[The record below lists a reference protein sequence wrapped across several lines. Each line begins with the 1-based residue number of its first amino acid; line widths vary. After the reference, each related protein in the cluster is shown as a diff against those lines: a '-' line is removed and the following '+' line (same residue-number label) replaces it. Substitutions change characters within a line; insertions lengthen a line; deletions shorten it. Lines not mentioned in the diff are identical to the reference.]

1 MKKVEIFVD
10 GACKGNPGPGG
21 YAAILKCG
29 RHVKEISG
37 CEPNTTNNRM
47 ELKAVIMALKE
58 LKEPCDIYLYTDSMY
73 VVKGITEWIYS
84 WIKKGWVTA
93 NKKEVL
99 NKELWQELFRLS
111 KKHKIKWIWIKGHN
125 KHPENE
131 RCDKMAKNAI
141 QECIKLK
148 NT

>member
-21 YAAILKCG
+21 YAAILRYG
-29 RHVKEISG
+29 DYVKEISG
-37 CEPNTTNNRM
+37 CETNTTNNRM

-58 LKEPCDIYLYTDSMY
+58 LKEPCEVCLYTDSKY
-73 VVKGITEWIYS
+73 VIKGITEWIHS
-84 WIKKGWVTA
+84 WIKRGWLTA
-93 NKKEVL
+93 NKKKVL
-99 NKELWQELFRLS
+99 NKELWEELFRLS
-111 KKHKIKWIWIKGHN
+111 KIHKIKWIWVKAHN

-131 RCDKMAKNAI
+131 RCDKLAKSVI
-141 QECIKLK
+141 KECIKTN